1 MHLTCHHLLWKLQP
15 FKLTKKLRGRRFQ
28 ALASEA
34 GPRLLEGNRDM
45 HDEVW
50 ASQGSGPIP
59 DCLPV
64 TEHVSSQG
72 QGHFVWGVL
81 SLELVLGILEYC

>member
-1 MHLTCHHLLWKLQP
+1 MVVGSGLWLQKPEPGPKLCNRCMWLLIK
-15 FKLTKKLRGRRFQ
+15 
-28 ALASEA
+28 
-34 GPRLLEGNRDM
+34 GNRDM
-45 HDEVW
+45 HDEAW
-50 ASQGSGPIP
+50 ASQGSGLVPN
-59 DCLPV
+59 CLPV